1 MKTKMIE
8 KDIATDLANA
18 YNEGFYAGEK
28 DMVAH
33 YETIVLPKV
42 RKEMARE
49 IFSEVLDL
57 EGVKLIRD
65 MGWEKAYEI
74 IYNDMIEI
82 AKRFGVEV
90 EE

>member
-28 DMVAH
+28 DMEAH

-42 RKEMARE
+42 RKETARGYYKAMKE
-49 IFSEVLDL
+49 TIEKRTAWAGEFTVEGMLEENDDL
-57 EGVKLIRD
+57 
-65 MGWEKAYEI
+65 
-74 IYNDMIEI
+74 
-82 AKRFGVEV
+82 AKQFGVEV
-90 EE
+90 E